1 MVDDIIQ
8 GAAAALRALGG
19 ADTEIY
25 QDEIRQGLSPPCYF
39 LGVLKPSITPLL
51 GRRFLQRTP
60 LDIQYF
66 PADPQQLGPLYDLAE
81 ELAAGL
87 RFITLPDGSQLQ
99 GTGMDWE
106 VEEGV
111 LHFFVTF
118 SAVCLRPAD
127 PVPLMETLE
136 THIIPQKE

>member
-1 MVDDIIQ
+1 
-8 GAAAALRALGG
+8 
-19 ADTEIY
+19 
-25 QDEIRQGLSPPCYF
+25 
-39 LGVLKPSITPLL
+39 
-51 GRRFLQRTP
+51 
-60 LDIQYF
+60 
-66 PADPQQLGPLYDLAE
+66 
-81 ELAAGL
+81 
-87 RFITLPDGSQLQ
+87 
-99 GTGMDWE
+99 MDWE